1 MKRRLA
7 VPCCSVAPAPAAF
20 GCRPA
25 SPAHGSSLS
34 LCRGSAVRGG
44 RGDLPP
50 CASPRRWLPG
60 GSLLL
65 CCTCAPTRERRET
78 KEHRPPSSAPRSVR
92 SLGDVRGE
100 EGGGKAG
107 SGREERHEERA
118 GEKEEARQGAAR
130 SRWGAPSCRAGFGV
144 SASLI
149 VGFVRVV
156 IVGQEWLRQVQQS
169 SRTRGTDSIGD
180 AICLMVLQLLSC
192 SVRIS
197 SRVIE
202 LAIVRNEIN
211 SRSCD
216 EKRIYIKF

>member
-44 RGDLPP
+44 RGDSPP

-144 SASLI
+144 SASL
-149 VGFVRVV
+149 GELGDLAQCPRRGMRCRDWPPLFDSP
-156 IVGQEWLRQVQQS
+156 LRES
-169 SRTRGTDSIGD
+169 
-180 AICLMVLQLLSC
+180 LH
-192 SVRIS
+192 
-197 SRVIE
+197 
-202 LAIVRNEIN
+202 
-211 SRSCD
+211 
-216 EKRIYIKF
+216 

>member
-44 RGDLPP
+44 RGDSPP

-144 SASLI
+144 SASFI
-149 VGFVRVV
+149 VRFVRVV

-197 SRVIE
+197 SRRVIE
-202 LAIVRNEIN
+202 LA
-211 SRSCD
+211 S
-216 EKRIYIKF
+216 EK

>member
-1 MKRRLA
+1 MW
-7 VPCCSVAPAPAAF
+7 
-20 GCRPA
+20 
-25 SPAHGSSLS
+25 
-34 LCRGSAVRGG
+34 
-44 RGDLPP
+44 P
-50 CASPRRWLPG
+50 CASPRRCLAVVHTSTPL
-60 GSLLL
+60 SKS
-65 CCTCAPTRERRET
+65 AVVIERERPGRE

-144 SASLI
+144 SASFI

-180 AICLMVLQLLSC
+180 AICLMVLQLLGSNLE
-192 SVRIS
+192 S
-197 SRVIE
+197 VIE

>member
-1 MKRRLA
+1 MKLA
-7 VPCCSVAPAPAAF
+7 RMRTC
-20 GCRPA
+20 GGGGTRET
-25 SPAHGSSLS
+25 
-34 LCRGSAVRGG
+34 AVV
-44 RGDLPP
+44 
-50 CASPRRWLPG
+50 

-65 CCTCAPTRERRET
+65 CCTCARGLRMPPCLSCSWKFPLSAEIAPCVAGVEIRGRARRPALSRCHAHASVKTCIERERRERE

-100 EGGGKAG
+100 DGGGKAG

-144 SASLI
+144 SASFI

-180 AICLMVLQLLSC
+180 AICLMVLQLLGSNLE
-192 SVRIS
+192 SGDRA
-197 SRVIE
+197 RE
-202 LAIVRNEIN
+202 
-211 SRSCD
+211 
-216 EKRIYIKF
+216 

>member
-25 SPAHGSSLS
+25 SPAYGSSLS

-44 RGDLPP
+44 RGDSPP

-65 CCTCAPTRERRET
+65 CCTCAPTRKARERKNT
-78 KEHRPPSSAPRSVR
+78 ALRPLLLVPSARLATSV
-92 SLGDVRGE
+92 
-100 EGGGKAG
+100 
-107 SGREERHEERA
+107 ERK
-118 GEKEEARQGAAR
+118 GEARQGAGGRNGMRNGRERKRRQGRERPGRDGGRPLVGRASEFRPPSLWDSFASSLWGKNGCAR
-130 SRWGAPSCRAGFGV
+130 YSNRREREGRTALGTP
-144 SASLI
+144 SAS
-149 VGFVRVV
+149 
-156 IVGQEWLRQVQQS
+156 W
-169 SRTRGTDSIGD
+169 
-180 AICLMVLQLLSC
+180 CYSC

-202 LAIVRNEIN
+202 LA
-211 SRSCD
+211 S
-216 EKRIYIKF
+216 EK

>member
-44 RGDLPP
+44 RGDSPP

-65 CCTCAPTRERRET
+65 CCTCAPTRERRENERT

-144 SASLI
+144 SASFI

-202 LAIVRNEIN
+202 LV
-211 SRSCD
+211 S
-216 EKRIYIKF
+216 EK

>member
-1 MKRRLA
+1 MPPCLSCSWKFPLSAEIAPCVAGVEIRGRARRPAVVSLSCTRLRQDLHRERKARERKNTALRPLLLVPSARLA
-7 VPCCSVAPAPAAF
+7 TSV
-20 GCRPA
+20 
-25 SPAHGSSLS
+25 
-34 LCRGSAVRGG
+34 
-44 RGDLPP
+44 
-50 CASPRRWLPG
+50 
-60 GSLLL
+60 
-65 CCTCAPTRERRET
+65 ER
-78 KEHRPPSSAPRSVR
+78 K
-92 SLGDVRGE
+92 G
-100 EGGGKAG
+100 
-107 SGREERHEERA
+107 
-118 GEKEEARQGAAR
+118 EARQGAGGR
-130 SRWGAPSCRAGFGV
+130 NGMRNGRERKRRQGRDRPGRDGGAPSCRPSFGV
-144 SASLI
+144 SASFI

-192 SVRIS
+192 SVRIW

>member
-1 MKRRLA
+1 MKRRLT

-44 RGDLPP
+44 RGDSPP

-65 CCTCAPTRERRET
+65 CCTCAPTRERRENERT
-78 KEHRPPSSAPRSVR
+78 PPSVLCSSFRPLAWRRPWRGRGRQGRERAGGRNGMRNGRERKRRQGRERPGRDGGRPLVGRASEFRPPSLWDSFAS
-92 SLGDVRGE
+92 SLWGKNGCARYSNRRE
-100 EGGGKAG
+100 REGRTALGT
-107 SGREERHEERA
+107 
-118 GEKEEARQGAAR
+118 
-130 SRWGAPSCRAGFGV
+130 P
-144 SASLI
+144 SAS
-149 VGFVRVV
+149 
-156 IVGQEWLRQVQQS
+156 W
-169 SRTRGTDSIGD
+169 
-180 AICLMVLQLLSC
+180 CYSC

-202 LAIVRNEIN
+202 LRL
-211 SRSCD
+211 
-216 EKRIYIKF
+216 

>member
-34 LCRGSAVRGG
+34 LCRGSFVRGG
-44 RGDLPP
+44 RGDSPP

-65 CCTCAPTRERRET
+65 CCCCTCAPTRERRET

-202 LAIVRNEIN
+202 LA
-211 SRSCD
+211 S
-216 EKRIYIKF
+216 EK

>member
-144 SASLI
+144 SASFI

-169 SRTRGTDSIGD
+169 SRMRGTDSIGD

>member
-44 RGDLPP
+44 RGDSPP

-65 CCTCAPTRERRET
+65 CCCCTCAPTRERRENERT

-144 SASLI
+144 SASFI
-149 VGFVRVV
+149 VRFVRVV

-202 LAIVRNEIN
+202 LA
-211 SRSCD
+211 S
-216 EKRIYIKF
+216 EK